1 MRQGE
6 GYGPAVVVSPGLKIS
21 KRKAFKVV
29 FNVPCICTLLCYIF
43 YWHWYFLSSLS
54 FHKYHLHCRNKIFD
68 RWKQTRVSFFR
79 RFSGDAILCSN
90 FFYSLSFLCLVLFA
104 KVRKEKITLIS
115 HSKLNL
121 KFCVLPVL
129 HNQQKTHFAQK
140 SSYDLMAFTWH
151 NSFKAFQYT
160 HLKDLKSIH
169 SIAMWLK

>member
-29 FNVPCICTLLCYIF
+29 FNVPCICTLMCYIF

-79 RFSGDAILCSN
+79 HFVQISL
-90 FFYSLSFLCLVLFA
+90 FFIVFVLVLFA

-129 HNQQKTHFAQK
+129 HNQQKTYFAQK
-140 SSYDLMAFTWH
+140 SSYDLVSFTWH

-160 HLKDLKSIH
+160 HLIDLKSIH
-169 SIAMWLK
+169 SIAMWLE